1 MGQIILFEHLRVVYG
16 QRLQR
21 LPERQLLGVGDE
33 RQRLRTR
40 GSCDRSAG
48 ERRAARREGGRE
60 EAQAVTAAR
69 LLPARR
75 IPLPAPARAPAA
87 AHGVKMH
94 IVN

>member
-1 MGQIILFEHLRVVYG
+1 MGQIILLEHLRVVYG

-21 LPERQLLGVGDE
+21 LPETQLLGVGDE

-48 ERRAARREGGRE
+48 ERRAARRE

-75 IPLPAPARAPAA
+75 APGTASPRHMLRPLVT
-87 AHGVKMH
+87 GLKCTS
-94 IVN
+94 